1 MEPNFSNTSRKN
13 DTDVRHWARKLTL
26 KKLELL
32 KVVNGESPIDQIYK
46 EISGIISVIE
56 G

>member
-1 MEPNFSNTSRKN
+1 
-13 DTDVRHWARKLTL
+13 
-26 KKLELL
+26 LELL

-56 G
+56 GWLWRITPYKYVFNNNS